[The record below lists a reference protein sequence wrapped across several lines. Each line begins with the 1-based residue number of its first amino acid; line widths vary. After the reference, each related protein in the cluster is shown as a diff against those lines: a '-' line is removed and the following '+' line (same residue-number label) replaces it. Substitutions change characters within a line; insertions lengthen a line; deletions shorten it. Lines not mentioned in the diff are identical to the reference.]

1 MLILLFFISN
11 ASLGFIAYFLT
22 NRTRRVTFIFISGIL
37 FTIFNGLKVI
47 AIVCG
52 YIKLYLRKRDL
63 IKFMEEEKN
72 NQKSDTNSLSSIED
86 EKLDK
91 VEENKNEKDIKIQ
104 DMDLEQLKNY
114 FGDLE
119 TKTELSN
126 LESRRKSLVT
136 NRKILDSN
144 NNYINNNSQNNNN
157 SSNNNNEN
165 DNENGNENDD
175 DNKSYSN
182 DENSNSNTNS
192 NVNSNSNNTK

>member
-1 MLILLFFISN
+1 
-11 ASLGFIAYFLT
+11 
-22 NRTRRVTFIFISGIL
+22 
-37 FTIFNGLKVI
+37 
-47 AIVCG
+47 
-52 YIKLYLRKRDL
+52 
-63 IKFMEEEKN
+63 MEEEKN